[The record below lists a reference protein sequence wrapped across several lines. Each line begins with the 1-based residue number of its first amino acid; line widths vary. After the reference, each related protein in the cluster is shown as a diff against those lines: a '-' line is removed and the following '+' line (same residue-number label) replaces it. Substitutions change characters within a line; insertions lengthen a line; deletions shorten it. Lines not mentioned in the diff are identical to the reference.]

1 MKKTTT
7 KKAPHATAK
16 AQEPE
21 LFVIIDLT
29 HRTGGDAEFFPK
41 DSTPT
46 RLHHTAWEATA
57 EAFRLSRL
65 FPQRNFALFRC
76 TGFML
81 SPIPEPKFRA
91 ITMGD
96 VRVSADF

>member
-29 HRTGGDAEFFPK
+29 HRTGGDTEFCPK
-41 DSTPT
+41 GSTQT
-46 RLHHTAWEATA
+46 LLHHTKEEVMA

-65 FPQRNFALFRC
+65 FPQHDFALFRC
-76 TGFML
+76 IGFML